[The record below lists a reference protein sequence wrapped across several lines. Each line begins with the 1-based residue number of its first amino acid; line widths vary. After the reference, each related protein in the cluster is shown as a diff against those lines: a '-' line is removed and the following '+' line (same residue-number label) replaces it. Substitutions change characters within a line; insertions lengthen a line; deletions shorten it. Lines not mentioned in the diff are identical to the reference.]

1 MLALIAGE
9 GALPGVLIRRFDA
22 AKQPFQLCEIEGHP
36 CEAHGGRPVLRFR
49 VETLGS
55 FIEELTRL
63 GVKEVCFAG
72 RIARPPLDP
81 TAIDPA
87 TMPLVPRM
95 MAALQLGDDAAL
107 RLVLSF
113 FEEAGIAVRAAHE
126 LAHELIPTSGLQGKV
141 EPSEQDK
148 KDAKRG
154 VEILGVMAVADV
166 GQACIIAQGQAV
178 ALEAT
183 GGTDWMMRSL
193 MVPPKG
199 LGTALLTNDSS
210 WDDPIG
216 VAADWLTGSG
226 QTAPQV
232 MFQRDPDLPAGG
244 VLVKASKPDQDRRI
258 DMPTIGPQTFMRA
271 AEIGL
276 RGVVIEA
283 GGVIVLDLAACIEI
297 ADAHGLFFWVR
308 A

>member
-9 GALPGVLIRRFDA
+9 GALPGVLIRRLEA
-22 AKQPFQLCEIEGHP
+22 QESPYVLCEIDGHP
-36 CEAHGGRPVLRFR
+36 CEARGDRPIIRFR

-55 FIEELTRL
+55 FIAKLKSL
-63 GVKEVCFAG
+63 GASDVCFAG

-81 TAIDPA
+81 TAIDPE

-107 RLVLSF
+107 RMVLSF
-113 FEEAGIAVRAAHE
+113 FEESGLNVQAAHE
-126 LAHELIPTSGLQGKV
+126 LAPELIPRSGLQGKI
-141 EPSEQDK
+141 EPTDQDK
-148 KDAKRG
+148 KDAERG
-154 VEILGVMAVADV
+154 VEIIGAMAAVDV
-166 GQACIIAQGQAV
+166 GQACIVSKGQAL
-178 ALEAT
+178 AIEAI

-199 LGTALLTNDSS
+199 FGNALLTNDAS

-216 VAADWLTGSG
+216 LAADWLTGSG
-226 QTAPQV
+226 EASPAI
-232 MFQRDPDLPAGG
+232 MFQRDPDMPEGG
-244 VLVKASKPDQDRRI
+244 VLVKASKPGQDRRV

-276 RGVVIEA
+276 RGVVVEA
-283 GGVIVLDLAACIEI
+283 GGVMVLDPVGCVDI
-297 ADAHGLFFWVR
+297 ADAQGLFFWVR